1 MNLLNRTQS
10 GLSFLEL
17 LVVIV
22 IVSLVSTV
30 LVQGLGF
37 SLSLYQQVESRR
49 VNNHKRVLVNH
60 WFVTSSSA
68 LVASTGEVVS
78 LQGVGDRFAAN
89 SFNALA
95 NGAGLVTP
103 ISWQL
108 IEDKNGSVLEYQQ
121 AGEVFILGPLEK
133 VHRFEYQDH
142 GGDWHSRWPLQDG
155 AASVLP
161 AAVRIVDAAGSLYVQ
176 SVLQTR
182 ATPDETLAKMHRDRS
197 E

>member
-1 MNLLNRTQS
+1 M
-10 GLSFLEL
+10 
-17 LVVIV
+17 IV

-49 VNNHKRVLVNH
+49 VNNHKRVLVNQ
-60 WFVTSSSA
+60 WFVISSSA
-68 LVASTGEVVS
+68 LVASTGDAVS

-95 NGAGLVTP
+95 IGTGVVTP

-108 IEDKNGSVLEYQQ
+108 IDEKNGSVLEYQQ
-121 AGEVFILGPLEK
+121 SGDVFILGPVEG

-142 GGDWHSRWPLQDG
+142 GGEWHSRWPLQDG
-155 AASVLP
+155 AASMLP
-161 AAVRIVDAAGSLYVQ
+161 AAVRVVDAAGRLYVQ

-182 ATPDETLAKMHRDRS
+182 ATPDEVVARMHRDQS
-197 E
+197 

>member
-95 NGAGLVTP
+95 NGTGVVTP

-108 IEDKNGSVLEYQQ
+108 IDEKNGSVLEYQQ
-121 AGEVFILGPLEK
+121 SGDVFILGPVEG

-142 GGDWHSRWPLQDG
+142 GGDWHSLWPLQGG
-155 AASVLP
+155 AASMLP
-161 AAVRIVDAAGSLYVQ
+161 AAVRVVDAAGRLYVQ

-182 ATPDETLAKMHRDRS
+182 ATPDEVVARMHRDQS
-197 E
+197 

>member
-1 MNLLNRTQS
+1 MSVLKRAQC

-37 SLSLYQQVESRR
+37 GLSLYQQVESRR
-49 VNNHKRVLVNH
+49 VNGHKRVLVNH
-60 WFVTSSSA
+60 WFGTSSSA
-68 LVASTGEVVS
+68 LVVSTGIQVS
-78 LQGVGDRFAAN
+78 LEGAGDRFVAN

-95 NGAGLVTP
+95 NGTGFVTP
-103 ISWQL
+103 ISWHL
-108 IEDKNGSVLEYQQ
+108 VDGKNGSVLEYQQ
-121 AGEVFILGPLEK
+121 AGEVFVLGPLEK

-142 GGDWHSRWPLQDG
+142 GGEWHSRWPLQDG
-155 AASVLP
+155 AASMLP

-182 ATPDETLAKMHRDRS
+182 ATPDEVVARMHRDQS
-197 E
+197 

>member
-108 IEDKNGSVLEYQQ
+108 IDDKNGSVLEYQQ
-121 AGEVFILGPLEK
+121 SGEVFILGPLEK

-142 GGDWHSRWPLQDG
+142 GGDWHSRWPLQG
-155 AASVLP
+155 VAASMLP
-161 AAVRIVDAAGSLYVQ
+161 AAVRVVDAAGRLYVQ

-182 ATPDETLAKMHRDRS
+182 ATPDEVVARMHRDQS
-197 E
+197 

>member
-1 MNLLNRTQS
+1 MNLLRRSQS

-37 SLSLYQQVESRR
+37 GLSLYQKVESRR
-49 VNNHKRVLVNH
+49 VNNHNRVLVNH

-68 LVASTGEVVS
+68 LLASTGEVVS

-142 GGDWHSRWPLQDG
+142 GGDWHSRWPLQGG
-155 AASVLP
+155 AASMLP
-161 AAVRIVDAAGSLYVQ
+161 AAVRVVDAAGRLYVQ

-182 ATPDETLAKMHRDRS
+182 ATPDEVVARMHRDQS
-197 E
+197 